1 LTLKLRLFTV
11 ESSSWNGLKTLLNC
25 IFEVTAMNKLA
36 KTGLIAFVCCAA
48 SVALATR
55 SANAQWGGGCGGW
68 GYDGYYSGYAFGYQ
82 GDHIPYF
89 SLHPPVYYSRIV
101 PRAMGWTPFAYSP
114 DAIVLPLDDGG
125 PEQIINPYVPPINKA
140 VPAPP
145 SPGTKAKSSANKTA
159 SNADLIKVIVNP
171 YVGTT
176 LADRDD

>member
-1 LTLKLRLFTV
+1 
-11 ESSSWNGLKTLLNC
+11 
-25 IFEVTAMNKLA
+25 MNKVKKA
-36 KTGLIAFVCCAA
+36 GLIAILCCAA
-48 SVALATR
+48 SVALADR
-55 SANAQWGGGCGGW
+55 SAKAQWGGGWGGGW
-68 GYDGYYSGYAFGYQ
+68 GYGYGYNSGYAFGYQ

-125 PEQIINPYVPPINKA
+125 PEQIINPYVPPSNKD